1 MAAADNGDVEI
12 SAPVLCCVT
21 ECTSVALKH
30 CESCK
35 HKFCDYL
42 PGSHRSHRS
51 QTLKI
56 GYLFAEGSPWEQQ
69 QPMEVEN
76 VVLSH
81 VDEEPVAM
89 QEAMGAVALPRW
101 LLPPILA
108 PHTSAALS

>member
-1 MAAADNGDVEI
+1 
-12 SAPVLCCVT
+12 
-21 ECTSVALKH
+21 
-30 CESCK
+30 
-35 HKFCDYL
+35 
-42 PGSHRSHRS
+42 
-51 QTLKI
+51 
-56 GYLFAEGSPWEQQ
+56 
-69 QPMEVEN
+69 MEVEN